1 MVQPSGNAAG
11 SAADEDLAENVFLP
25 ADRHTLQKLADSR
38 KLLAEGRYGEAVR
51 LLGAILEGPED
62 FFFQPDKSAPIHRSL
77 KAEAQRLLG
86 QMPREG
92 RELYELQYG
101 ARARRMLAEA
111 LEQGDIA
118 SVAEVSRRFFH
129 TRSGYR
135 ATFLL
140 GLDHFDHGRPLAGA
154 LTLERL
160 REAGENAE
168 EMEPGLSLTM
178 ATCWLQAGV
187 AEKARQSLVSLRQR
201 HPALRVAVAGREV
214 PIFTDD
220 AAAVDWLVG
229 LIGTV
234 TAASPAEV
242 DHWLMFRGDA
252 ARNAAAAGGTPLL
265 NVRWRVA
272 VTDDP
277 LTEAAL
283 EQHQRRCVE
292 EGTPTIPAL
301 HPLAVAD
308 VLLMRTARNLLAVDF
323 STGKRLWEVPDE
335 DAVEFAPGVPAAD
348 LQMRQSMLMAGVG
361 QRMWGDMT
369 YGTLSSDGRLVF
381 AIEDLDLGFGPAGN
395 MLFRLGRVAGRIQG
409 IVPGINERA
418 DVALQPVGG
427 LRHSQRETEMEPWR
441 PGRAVRARP
450 GRDVLPWPPPA
461 ADGPTLRAGR
471 DQRRDPAHGAR
482 RRHGQPALVAATGGS
497 RAKHCPGPAAPL
509 GGRVALRTPT
519 GSWFAP
525 PRPARLWASSWPR
538 ARCCGDIATAT
549 IGTVIGRTSA

>member
-1 MVQPSGNAAG
+1 M
-11 SAADEDLAENVFLP
+11 FLP

-51 LLGAILEGPED
+51 CLGAILEGPED
-62 FFFQPDKSAPIHRSL
+62 FFFQPDKSSPIHRSL
-77 KAEAQRLLG
+77 KAEAQRLMG

-111 LEQGDIA
+111 LEPGDIA

-129 TRSGYR
+129 TRSGYQ

-154 LTLERL
+154 LTLQRL
-160 REAGENAE
+160 QEAGEQAE

-178 ATCWLQAGV
+178 AACWLQAGA
-187 AEKARQSLVSLRQR
+187 AEKARQALVSLRQR

-265 NVRWRVA
+265 NMRWRVA

-283 EQHQRRCVE
+283 EQHGRRCVE
-292 EGTPTIPAL
+292 EGMPTIPAL

-335 DAVEFAPGVPAAD
+335 DAAEFAPGVPAAD

-361 QRMWGDMT
+361 QRMWSDMT
-369 YGTLSSDGRLVF
+369 YGTLSSDGHCVF

-395 MLFRLGRVAGRIQG
+395 MLFRLGRVVGRNPG
-409 IVPGINERA
+409 IVPAVNNEQTSLCNRLA
-418 DVALQPVGG
+418 AYDIRSGKLKWNLGGPAGQYALQP
-427 LRHSQRETEMEPWR
+427 
-441 PGRAVRARP
+441 GRN
-450 GRDVLPWPPPA
+450 VLPRSPAA
-461 ADGPTLRAGR
+461 ADGPSSTCWARSKGRSGSWRSTAPRATCSGRSNWRWWSKALPRTRCAAGR
-471 DQRRDPAHGAR
+471 ACRR
-482 RRHGQPALVAATGGS
+482 
-497 RAKHCPGPAAPL
+497 
-509 GGRVALRTPT
+509 RTPT

-525 PRPARLWASSWPR
+525 PRPARLWASNWPR

-549 IGTVIGRTSA
+549 IGTAIGRTSA